1 MTELKKWAF
10 GPFFSENTMKYIVG
24 RKIEM
29 SQVFD
34 EKGMVTP
41 VTLVAVEPCTV
52 TAVRTKEKDGYD
64 AVQIG
69 SGKKNTINKAEKG
82 HLKDLGPFAVLKEYR
97 VEGASDKKV
106 GDIIDVS
113 IFAEGDPI
121 KVTGVSKAKGF
132 QGVVKRH
139 HFGGG
144 PASHGQKH
152 SLREPGS
159 IGATWPQRVLK
170 GQRMA
175 GRMGGEQN
183 TVLGLK
189 VVKIDAAH
197 NILAVKGAIPGRRGT
212 LIEIKG

>member
-1 MTELKKWAF
+1 
-10 GPFFSENTMKYIVG
+10 MKYIVG

-106 GDIIDVS
+106 GDIIDKTENKE
-113 IFAEGDPI
+113 IRDLI
-121 KVTGVSKAKGF
+121 M
-132 QGVVKRH
+132 
-139 HFGGG
+139 
-144 PASHGQKH
+144 
-152 SLREPGS
+152 
-159 IGATWPQRVLK
+159 K
-170 GQRMA
+170 GQYKEA
-175 GRMGGEQN
+175 SEL
-183 TVLGLK
+183 VLESLGLK
-189 VVKIDAAH
+189 EPV
-197 NILAVKGAIPGRRGT
+197 
-212 LIEIKG
+212 LIHK

>member
-1 MTELKKWAF
+1 
-10 GPFFSENTMKYIVG
+10 MKYIVG
-24 RKIEM
+24 KKIEM
-29 SQVFD
+29 TQVFD

-41 VTLVAVEPCTV
+41 VTLVAVEPCIV

-69 SGKKNTINKAEKG
+69 YGKKNKINKAEKG

-113 IFAEGDPI
+113 IFAEGDAI
-121 KVTGVSKAKGF
+121 KVTGTSKAKGF

-139 HFGGG
+139 HFKGGAG
-144 PASHGQKH
+144 SHGQKH
-152 SLREPGS
+152 SEREPGS

-175 GRMGGEQN
+175 GRMGGEQK

-189 VVKIDAAH
+189 VVRIDAS
-197 NILAVKGAIPGRRGT
+197 NGILAVKGAIPGRRGT
-212 LIEIKG
+212 LVEIKG